1 MKSLQVAQTPDPEN
15 QSDRTDQV
23 SDKSIV
29 IPNKHVT
36 IADSIKSEHSRY
48 CQIYNPIYFMQL
60 KSQLKMIILHGS
72 YFIFLPPCFET
83 NYH

>member
-1 MKSLQVAQTPDPEN
+1 MSNPKLTAVSSRITMKSLQVAQATDPES
-15 QSDRTDQV
+15 QPDRIDQV

-48 CQIYNPIYFMQL
+48 CQ
-60 KSQLKMIILHGS
+60 K
-72 YFIFLPPCFET
+72 
-83 NYH
+83 